1 MANRPSPPSS
11 MPPPRG
17 SSAQSSLLLE
27 GLTLLAKMAGQA
39 LEQGTTEL
47 SRSVRVPL
55 GGGSGAAGEG
65 PGVLDASLRV
75 RSCSEAAA
83 AATDDSTARSRE
95 SAPQTRLREPL
106 VDVFD
111 EDSEIVVAAEVPG
124 CGIEDVDV
132 SIADDGY
139 SLTLTAKGVRGY
151 RRHLA
156 LPASVDPT
164 PIEKSCNNGMLNVRL
179 GKGGDRSTTAA
190 STSAT
195 SETDTPETAA

>member
-11 MPPPRG
+11 MPPARG
-17 SSAQSSLLLE
+17 GSAQSSLLLE

-55 GGGSGAAGEG
+55 GGDSGTAGDS

-83 AATDDSTARSRE
+83 AATEGNSVRSKEPTAGS
-95 SAPQTRLREPL
+95 RLREPL

-124 CGIEDVDV
+124 CGIEDVDI
-132 SIADDGY
+132 SIDEDQRG
-139 SLTLTAKGVRGY
+139 LTLTAKGVRGY
-151 RRHLA
+151 RRHLT
-156 LPASVDPT
+156 LPAPVDPT

-179 GKGGDRSTTAA
+179 GKRSDDPRATA
-190 STSAT
+190 SPPGKR
-195 SETDTPETAA
+195 ETDTPDTDA